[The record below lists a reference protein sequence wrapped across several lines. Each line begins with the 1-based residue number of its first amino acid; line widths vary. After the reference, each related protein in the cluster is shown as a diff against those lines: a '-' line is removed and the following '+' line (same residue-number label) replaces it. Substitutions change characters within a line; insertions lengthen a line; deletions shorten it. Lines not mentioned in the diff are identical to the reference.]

1 MSPRRAPAYPP
12 FVAWGVFLTVLTA
25 VSVVFFSAEVPTPTL
40 LGGGAAFILV
50 LALLLAISRRSLQT
64 EGGGADP
71 DSSPATVWLALSVFL
86 TAVGA
91 ALGLWLVLIGAGM
104 SAVGVAAVARELRAQ
119 RAAAR
124 EAGMRAAR
132 TDGAAAPQAGA
143 RR

>member
-12 FVAWGVFLTVLTA
+12 LLAWGAFLAVLTA
-25 VSVVFFSAEVPTPTL
+25 VAVIFFSPDVQTPAL
-40 LGGGAAFILV
+40 LGGGAAFALV
-50 LALLLAISRRSLQT
+50 LALLLAISRRSLQI

-71 DSSPATVWLALSVFL
+71 DSSPATVCLALSLVL

-104 SAVGVAAVARELRAQ
+104 SAVGLAAVVRELRAQ
-119 RAAAR
+119 RAAER
-124 EAGMRAAR
+124 EAAA
-132 TDGAAAPQAGA
+132 TQAAEV